1 MLKLPLKPVHATFMA
16 PGDLN
21 PSKTVWAHEFAIC
34 AKMLKTIHKLNST
47 VMGWFRFFNIHMA
60 WPLSLVQPRKVFGW
74 DFNRGLHPNAEGLQR
89 RIRRQR
95 EGARAL
101 FRSQLD
107 FSDIAKE
114 SHFQEAF
121 KTIGVEI
128 SSYILIWRNSGKGYL
143 LKTML
148 IARLQRQC
156 RSRAEF
162 MIAKARS
169 V

>member
-1 MLKLPLKPVHATFMA
+1 MLHSWHLEIWTHPKQCQLMSSQYVQKCSKPFT
-16 PGDLN
+16 N
-21 PSKTVWAHEFAIC
+21 WI
-34 AKMLKTIHKLNST
+34 

-128 SSYILIWRNSGKGYL
+128 SLYSLIWRNSGKGYL